1 MRKSYIILIVLLYSQ
16 LNVNSFAQAKWDQI
30 FTDMIE
36 TVQLYPP
43 GDILGDPFLVL
54 NDANSRLL
62 LSFDGFGEEFFQLEY
77 TLIHCDADWNESD
90 LLQNEYIEGYTEAY
104 INDYQYSINTKQ
116 PYIHYRQTIPGDNMN
131 IIKSG
136 NYILKVYPEDQ
147 EDKPVFI
154 KRLMVIDPQTSIGGF
169 IRRAS
174 DPGLRKTHQ
183 EVDFEVNISNLG
195 SMFPSKEIRVFVR
208 QNGRWDNII
217 QDIQPLS
224 IANGVMDFNL
234 DNKTNLFPG
243 LNTFRYFDFSSQK
256 YNSEYIDRIDVS
268 GDIDKIFLLPDDPR
282 RNPDYIDN
290 PDFHGVYYIENKDW
304 GNNRIE
310 SEYSD
315 VFFRLNYHVPLLD
328 GEVYILG
335 ELTNWNITPYN
346 KMNYNYETKAYETTL
361 YLKQGYYSY
370 VYAFLPTDSKVADVS
385 FFEGNHY
392 ETQNQYY
399 VFVYY
404 RAPGTTF
411 DQLVGMQ
418 VLQDYQAR

>member
-1 MRKSYIILIVLLYSQ
+1 M
-16 LNVNSFAQAKWDQI
+16 AQANWDQY
-30 FTDMIE
+30 FTDMVE

-54 NDANSRLL
+54 GNPSSKLI
-62 LSFDGFGEEFFQLEY
+62 LSFDGFGNEYFQLEY
-77 TLIHCDADWNESD
+77 TLIHCDADWNKSD
-90 LLQNEYIEGYTEAY
+90 LMPIEYIEGYTEAY

-116 PYIHYRQTIPGDNMN
+116 SYIHYRQTIPDDNMN

-147 EDKPVFI
+147 KDKPIFI
-154 KRLMVIDPQTSIGGF
+154 KRLMVIDSKTSIGGSVN
-169 IRRAS
+169 RPS
-174 DPGLRKTHQ
+174 DPSIRKTHQ
-183 EVDFEVNISNLG
+183 EIDFQVNISKLG
-195 SMFPSKEIRVFVR
+195 SMFPSKEIRVFLR
-208 QNGRWDNII
+208 QNGRWDNMKK
-217 QDIQPLS
+217 DLQPLS

-234 DNKTNLFPG
+234 DNKTNVFPG
-243 LNTFRYFDFSSQK
+243 LNTFRYFDFTSQK

-268 GDIDKIFLLPDDPR
+268 GEIDKIFLLPDDVR
-282 RNPDYIDN
+282 RSTDYIDN

-304 GNNRIE
+304 TNSQVE

-328 GEVYILG
+328 GEVYVLG

-346 KMNYNYETKAYETTL
+346 KMTYNYESKAYETTL

-370 VYAFLPTDSKVADVS
+370 VYAFLPTDSKVADVA
-385 FFEGNHY
+385 FFEGSHY
-392 ETQNQYY
+392 ETQNYYY

-404 RAPGTTF
+404 RAPGTTY
-411 DQLVGMQ
+411 DQLVGLE
-418 VLQDYQAR
+418 VFQDYQAR